1 MPLCEDCSKIIID
14 PKKLTKRPRLQPS
27 GFKGIIRDNDQ
38 YAAGTRYDL
47 YPDFPTLKKSGEAG
61 CDLCI
66 PLRERIMH
74 DFHEKPPK
82 MREPKASLD
91 AEVWPE
97 DWNFANEE
105 EEGVVEKDE
114 WNGELEILATVGNLV
129 PERLIFKIWHPEH
142 VIMRRID
149 YDIQADESK

>member
-1 MPLCEDCSKIIID
+1 MPPCEDCSKIIID
-14 PKKLTKRPRLQPS
+14 PKKLTKRPRLQPA
-27 GFKGIIRDNDQ
+27 GFKGILRDNDQ
-38 YAAGTRYDL
+38 YAVGTRSDF
-47 YPDFPTLKKSGEAG
+47 YPDFPALKKSGEAG

-66 PLRERIMH
+66 SLRERIVR
-74 DFHEKPPK
+74 DFQERPPK
-82 MREPKASLD
+82 MREPNASLD

-97 DWNFANEE
+97 EWNFADDDEE
-105 EEGVVEKDE
+105 KTEKGE
-114 WNGELEILATVGNLV
+114 WTGELEILATVGNLV